1 MSVEL
6 LIILMTAAA
15 CTIIALLMLA
25 AIKAVE
31 AIVKAI
37 KWKARNKKR
46 KQF

>member
-15 CTIIALLMLA
+15 CTIITLLMLA
-25 AIKAVE
+25 AIKVVE

-37 KWKARNKKR
+37 MRKVRNNKR